1 MRYLIVFAILMMVTA
16 AQGQVFTSKA
26 NAQGELQVTSWERLV
41 YCQATQSGYSISI
54 NESETHFWVVID
66 SKESVFLSKEVL
78 RQSTNHQ
85 DQIQILTNNG
95 STLGLRRQGSYVKGI
110 AFKSGNIT
118 LSWGESV
125 I

>member
-26 NAQGELQVTSWERLV
+26 KDGELQVTSWERLV
-41 YCQATQSGYSISI
+41 YCQEVENRTISI

-66 SKESVFLSKEVL
+66 SKESVFLDKSLL
-78 RQSTNHQ
+78 RQSANQ
-85 DQIQILTNNG
+85 EDQIQMVTNNG

-110 AFKSGNIT
+110 AFKTGDISIT
-118 LSWGESV
+118 WGVS
-125 I
+125 II